1 MIAVLTDP
9 TQAAE
14 NSRMKDVYPVVWML
28 VTSGFWVMMFIS
40 LYRHDVVVALAS
52 FVLGFAFL
60 AAGHTRYVEEYKR

>member
-1 MIAVLTDP
+1 
-9 TQAAE
+9 
-14 NSRMKDVYPVVWML
+14 MKDVYPVVWML

-60 AAGHTRYVEEYKR
+60 AAGHTRYAEEYKR